1 MLMIVACSVARSERM
16 TLTNRLADWGLHTT
30 HVVISLLV
38 GQTIT
43 TLSNFVINLKLFPHT

>member
-1 MLMIVACSVARSERM
+1 MIVACSVARSERM
-16 TLTNRLADWGLHTT
+16 TLTNRLGDWGLHTT

-43 TLSNFVINLKLFPHT
+43 ALSNFVINLKLFPHT